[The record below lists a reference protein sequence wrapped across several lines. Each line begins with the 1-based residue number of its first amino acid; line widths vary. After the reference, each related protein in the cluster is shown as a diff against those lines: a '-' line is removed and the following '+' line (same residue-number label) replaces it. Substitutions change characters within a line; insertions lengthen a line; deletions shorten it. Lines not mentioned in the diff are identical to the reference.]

1 MHSPPPDVLGR
12 ASGVSRALVEAN
24 SICFAAIF
32 TWAMSATSAIACAI
46 VRWPLGSPHWFAF
59 VKAFL
64 LLAAAVSCLPALSSR
79 RHHGTSH
86 ARVVLSV
93 IAIIFLP
100 CLAWFGRAF
109 ADIIAYPVL
118 LGMVFLGLQRA
129 AGVVRHMAP
138 RTSVLAVVCG
148 CGAGIGYFFLVNSK
162 GYATVLT
169 PEQAATG
176 LQHLDTLYHASIA
189 NMLVN
194 FGHLSTG
201 LDGFMPMKYHVLSH
215 IWMGCVGLWL
225 GVTTLESYYL
235 TAQIIAI
242 PLLLFSLIMA
252 GLLLRR
258 SAEGL
263 SDSALVTLVPLLLL
277 MIADLWGW
285 TSYLVSE
292 SYFVALFLL
301 LLALPLLPEIADER
315 SPLGPP
321 LTALAVAGTLVL
333 FSKISVGVIF
343 WGAVG
348 FLLWRRLGLTL
359 LNFIKVAAPIAPLV
373 WLASAIGSPEAGEYV
388 HALRPLAFV
397 REFPR
402 GSLPNIVANLVLL
415 CGAARL
421 WLSGTSAEMRL
432 AEALALLALGS
443 LAPALLLDIIGGS
456 AFYFANVGTF
466 VCIAFLTAYGGPM
479 LERRNPQAFRPA
491 VILIVI
497 AVVVLATNEKRRS
510 PIELARQFQELRAR
524 AHKLAGRGEAAPLP
538 TLNATAALL
547 APGGSLRAEIG
558 DDVRHAPGGQS
569 IETLL
574 SLSGGLTHQT
584 AVFVAPDNR
593 LFWTTYID
601 CRGDPLFIP
610 AVLGLPMLKGIN
622 PAEFGCPKDRYYLGA
637 HNAEDAISD
646 VASDDQLC
654 ARAARWGL
662 GEILVLSTPQVGRK
676 LSCAVP
682 RT

>member
-1 MHSPPPDVLGR
+1 
-12 ASGVSRALVEAN
+12 
-24 SICFAAIF
+24 
-32 TWAMSATSAIACAI
+32 MSATSAIACAV

-64 LLAAAVSCLPALSSR
+64 LLAAAVSCLPTLSFR

-86 ARVVLSV
+86 AGVVLTI

-100 CLAWFGRAF
+100 CLVLFSRAF
-109 ADIIAYPVL
+109 ADLIAYPVL
-118 LGMVFLGLQRA
+118 LGMLFLGVQRV
-129 AGVVRHMAP
+129 AGVARRMEA
-138 RTSVLAVVCG
+138 RTLILAVVCG
-148 CGAGIGYFFLVNSK
+148 GGAGIGYFFVVNSR

-169 PEQAATG
+169 PEQARTG
-176 LQHLDTLYHASIA
+176 LQHLDTLFHASIA

-194 FGHLSTG
+194 FGHLSAG

-215 IWMGCVGLWL
+215 IWMGSVGVWL

-277 MIADLWGW
+277 MITDLWGW

-292 SYFVALFLL
+292 SYFVSLFLL
-301 LLALPLLPEIADER
+301 LFALPLLREIADKR
-315 SPLGPP
+315 SSLGPP
-321 LTALAVAGTLVL
+321 LIALAVAGTLVL
-333 FSKISVGVIF
+333 FAKISVGVIF

-359 LNFIKVAAPIAPLV
+359 LNLVKIAAPIAPLV
-373 WLASAIGSPEAGEYV
+373 WLASAIGSPDAGEYI
-388 HALRPLAFV
+388 HSLKPLAFV

-415 CGAARL
+415 YGAARL
-421 WLSGTSAEMRL
+421 WLCGTLVEMRL
-432 AEALALLALGS
+432 AEALALFAMGS

-456 AFYFANVGTF
+456 AYYFANVGTF

-479 LERRNPQAFRPA
+479 LEKRKPRAFRPA
-491 VILIVI
+491 VILIAI
-497 AVVVLATNEKRRS
+497 AVVALATNEKRRS

-524 AHKLAGRGEAAPLP
+524 AYTLAGKGEAAPLSA
-538 TLNATAALL
+538 LHATAALL
-547 APGGSLRAEIG
+547 APGGSLRGEIG
-558 DDVRHAPGGQS
+558 DDVRRTPGGRS

-574 SLSGGLTHQT
+574 SLSGGQTHNT

-593 LFWTTYID
+593 PFWTNYID
-601 CRGDPLFIP
+601 CRGDPLFVP
-610 AVLGLPMLKGIN
+610 ASLGMPMLKGLN
-622 PAEFGCPKDRYYLGA
+622 PAEFGCPRDRYYLGNN
-637 HNAEDAISD
+637 NAEDAISEA
-646 VASDDQLC
+646 ASDDQLC
-654 ARAARWGL
+654 ARAARSGL
-662 GEILVLSTPQVGRK
+662 GTILVLSTPQVGRR
-676 LSCAVP
+676 LSCAAP
-682 RT
+682 KS